1 MNGRTAIASIIL
13 GLITTI
19 LAELLGISQRIN
31 PVDTGILN
39 NIWVRSAGITI
50 IVALVIYAVLSYLD
64 KRRKKFRKRNAP
76 AGFVSKSEPRTVY
89 AECEIEKFGVK
100 WKGKYGTFRNR
111 SYTSRDDAY
120 VYVEGPFCPD
130 DDRKL
135 KSRTV
140 PKWFVFDQKAW
151 VCPHCDKKDSRSTT
165 HYLTEDNVVEDEME
179 RLFEQ
184 QRAQQQN
191 RR

>member
-13 GLITTI
+13 GLITTA

-31 PVDTGILN
+31 PIDTGILN
-39 NIWVRSAGITI
+39 NVWVRSAGITI
-50 IVALVIYAVLSYLD
+50 IVALVIYAVLSYLN
-64 KRRKKFRKRNAP
+64 KRRKKFRKQNAP
-76 AGFVSKSEPRTVY
+76 AGFVSNSEPRTVY

-100 WKGKYGTFRNR
+100 WRGKYGTFRNR

-151 VCPHCDKKDSRSTT
+151 VCPHCDKKYPRSTT
-165 HYLTEDNVVEDEME
+165 HYLTEDNVVKDEME
-179 RLFEQ
+179 RVFEQ
-184 QRAQQQN
+184 QRAQQQS